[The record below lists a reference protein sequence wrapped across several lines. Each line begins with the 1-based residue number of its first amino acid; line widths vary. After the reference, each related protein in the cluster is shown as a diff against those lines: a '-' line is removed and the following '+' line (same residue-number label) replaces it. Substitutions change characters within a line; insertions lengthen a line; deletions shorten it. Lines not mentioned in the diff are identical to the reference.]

1 MHLNLVNF
9 RSTTES
15 GPDGVLK
22 LITKAKYGN
31 GHPCWFDHP
40 FVVILEFLLALTI
53 IRELL
58 ELVKVGKHYFAYY
71 ENYLQ
76 IINFTLTAIFI
87 VLAPYNPVLANHFG
101 AWAVFVAWMNL
112 THFIGTSDFIG
123 IGRYLII
130 AFDVFVQVVRMFL
143 VFMPSFLAF
152 VFSFR
157 MMLKGSEEFHDL
169 SNSLMKTFTMM
180 TGEFEFDGVFSF
192 KSVEDVGGSRG
203 STQVLN
209 HFFSKIWAIAT
220 PTVVANSVLF
230 EFNK

>member
-1 MHLNLVNF
+1 MYLNLVNF

-15 GPDGVLK
+15 GPDGVLQ

-40 FVVILEFLLALTI
+40 FVVILELLLALTI

-58 ELVKVGKHYFAYY
+58 ELVNVGKQYLLSY

-101 AWAVFVAWMNL
+101 AWAVFVAWVNL

-130 AFDVFVQVVRMFL
+130 AFYVFVQVVKMFL

-157 MMLKGSEEFHDL
+157 MMLKGSDAFHDL
-169 SNSLMKTFTMM
+169 SNSLMKTFIMM
-180 TGEFEFDGVFSF
+180 TGELEYDDGFSM
-192 KSVEDVGGSRG
+192 KSVEEVGGSRV
-203 STQVLN
+203 STQVLM
-209 HFFSKIWAIAT
+209 KT
-220 PTVVANSVLF
+220 
-230 EFNK
+230 K

>member
-1 MHLNLVNF
+1 MHLNLVIF

-15 GPDGVLK
+15 GPDGVLQ
-22 LITKAKYGN
+22 LVSRAKYGN
-31 GHPCWFDHP
+31 GNPYWFGHP

-58 ELVKVGKHYFAYY
+58 ELGKVGKHYFAYY

-87 VLAPYNPVLANHFG
+87 ALAPYNPVLANHFG
-101 AWAVFVAWMNL
+101 AWAVFVAWVNL
-112 THFIGTSDFIG
+112 THFIGVSDFIG

-130 AFDVFVQVVRMFL
+130 AFDVFVQVVKLFL
-143 VFMPSFLAF
+143 VFLPSFFAF

-157 MMLKGSEEFHDL
+157 MMLKGSEVFHDL
-169 SNSLMKTFTMM
+169 SNSLMKTFIMM
-180 TGEFEFDGVFSF
+180 TGELEYDAGFSM

-203 STQVLN
+203 STQVLM
-209 HFFSKIWAIAT
+209 KT
-220 PTVVANSVLF
+220 
-230 EFNK
+230 K

>member
-1 MHLNLVNF
+1 MYLNLVIF
-9 RSTTES
+9 RSITES
-15 GPDGVLK
+15 GPDGVLQ

-31 GHPCWFDHP
+31 GHPCWFDHH

-101 AWAVFVAWMNL
+101 AWAVFVAWVNL
-112 THFIGTSDFIG
+112 THFIGVSDFIG

-130 AFDVFVQVVRMFL
+130 AFDVFVQVVKLFL
-143 VFMPSFLAF
+143 VFLPSFFAF
-152 VFSFR
+152 MFSFR
-157 MMLKGSEEFHDL
+157 MMLKGSDVFHDL
-169 SNSLMKTFTMM
+169 SNSLMKTFIMM
-180 TGEFEFDGVFSF
+180 TGELEYDAGFSM
-192 KSVEDVGGSRG
+192 KAVKNVGGSRV
-203 STQVLN
+203 STQVLM
-209 HFFSKIWAIAT
+209 KQ
-220 PTVVANSVLF
+220 
-230 EFNK
+230 NK